1 MIWINFSIIVFS
13 LIGLGIYGYL
23 LFKNKMKPEFGRLN
37 RLTERFKIRADV
49 IGQQVN
55 EIKGHVDAVNQSV
68 TQVKEFGVNAKNE
81 SIELKQAAVELTHE
95 IKRAARIERSDVS
108 TESKI

>member
-1 MIWINFSIIVFS
+1 MIWINLAI
-13 LIGLGIYGYL
+13 IGLAIVGLGVYGYL
-23 LFKNKMKPEFGRLN
+23 LFKNKMKSEFGRLN
-37 RLTERFKIRADV
+37 RLTERFKLRADV

-55 EIKGHVDAVNQSV
+55 EIKEHVDAVNRSV
-68 TQVKEFGVNAKNE
+68 TQIKEFGVNAKSE

-95 IKRAARIERSDVS
+95 IKRTAGIERSDVS